1 MINIIENLTSV
12 FYDIIRDNCSEE
24 LNDLSWNVIYMDL
37 KDNNFRELSNS
48 LDFIEY
54 RNLLI

>member
-1 MINIIENLTSV
+1 MINIIENLTII
-12 FYDIIRDNCSEE
+12 FYDIIRVNCSEE

-37 KDNNFRELSNS
+37 KENNFIELSDS

-54 RNLLI
+54 RNLHI

>member
-1 MINIIENLTSV
+1 MINIIENLTSI
-12 FYDIIRDNCSEE
+12 FYDIIRCNCSEE
-24 LNDLSWNVIYMDL
+24 LKDLSWNIIYIDL

-54 RNLLI
+54 RN